1 MNEHEVFEKQ
11 IHPKIL
17 SWVYFCEVGNV
28 YKFKIVTRDTDKY
41 RALSEIN
48 FGRKMWLA
56 SKNREGYKLVPVA
69 LIERCIGHIA
79 TAECHPNITHNEA
92 NQLSGDMSEL
102 NNLIEP

>member
-1 MNEHEVFEKQ
+1 MKTEREIFEEWFKKKYPSTSIEKQ
-11 IHPKIL
+11 IDMEYWHERTEM
-17 SWVYFCEVGNV
+17 SWQ
-28 YKFKIVTRDTDKY
+28 
-41 RALSEIN
+41 S
-48 FGRKMWLA
+48 WLA